1 MKKEKTPC
9 KCLPI
14 IMLDSAITAKKK
26 YFPQTLLEECKYEQK
41 KIKME
46 NHVDG
51 DLEKGESNDETES
64 DSDFNYK
71 SNK

>member
-1 MKKEKTPC
+1 MNK
-9 KCLPI
+9 
-14 IMLDSAITAKKK
+14 
-26 YFPQTLLEECKYEQK
+26 K